1 MGAVESDDDTDV
13 ALSQN
18 KLAAGAATGATGAT
32 LATHSGVN
40 LDALM
45 HKRYCDVRSRG
56 LRYLHDILTEAEASL
71 DAPYRKMF
79 LDLLNGRKQLAEGTM
94 LHCLGEKCPKG
105 PRIQHTISD
114 LRNRNLKELLTHIV
128 LYHSIKC
135 PGTQLNE
142 KVAKAALDLY
152 KTPGEGFV
160 LRENISG
167 EELDRLI
174 ASSNDVRASA
184 KRKQKLGPCHVGIAS
199 VATSGRTGARF
210 NEPHAELEGVASARR
225 DSVSANPPFNQ
236 AARSPVSP
244 RRDPGQNAGR
254 HSRASV
260 STPHNANH
268 LLMAVGNEPDEEEEQ
283 QRILFL
289 QRLDQILEAAEENTS
304 DLQFLG
310 GGASKQTFKITTN
323 GEVGASAAV
332 AMVYVFQHN

>member
-1 MGAVESDDDTDV
+1 
-13 ALSQN
+13 LSQN
-18 KLAAGAATGATGAT
+18 KLAAVAATGST
-32 LATHSGVN
+32 LATHSGVT
-40 LDALM
+40 LDAVM

-79 LDLLNGRKQLAEGTM
+79 LDLLNGRKPLAEGTM

-114 LRNRNLKELLTHIV
+114 LRNRNQKDLLTHIV
-128 LYHSIKC
+128 LYHNTKC

-160 LRENISG
+160 LRENISR

-174 ASSNDVRASA
+174 ASSNEVRASA
-184 KRKQKLGPCHVGIAS
+184 KRKQKPGPFQVGLVSI
-199 VATSGRTGARF
+199 ATSGRTGTRF

-236 AARSPVSP
+236 AARSPLSTLS
-244 RRDPGQNAGR
+244 DPGQNAGR
-254 HSRASV
+254 HRRAPSV
-260 STPHNANH
+260 STPH
-268 LLMAVGNEPDEEEEQ
+268 LLIAVGNKPDVGEEQ

-289 QRLDQILEAAEENTS
+289 QRLDQILKAAEENTS
-304 DLQFLG
+304 DLQFIG

-323 GEVGASAAV
+323 GEVRASAAV
-332 AMVYVFQHN
+332 AMV